1 MIPVELKMQPS
12 FHLFLPSCGDVP
24 TKQTVT
30 FCFTDMSHITKL
42 QILKLYKDLLRYGQ
56 GLRFT
61 DKDYFC
67 NRIRREFRKN
77 RELGDE
83 SEISF
88 NFEVR
93 SHHTSSKSNV

>member
-1 MIPVELKMQPS
+1 
-12 FHLFLPSCGDVP
+12 
-24 TKQTVT
+24 
-30 FCFTDMSHITKL
+30 MSHITKL

-88 NFEVR
+88 NFEKGTALLIRRAVQ
-93 SHHTSSKSNV
+93 